1 MMVFTS
7 KLRASSR
14 YQQRGGALLVSM
26 IMVLLVLMLGVVGMR
41 TVTLESRIG
50 ANMLESQ
57 RLYEVADGTLR
68 EGERTLLTYGV
79 SVKQCDSGTSKPVS
93 DAGVPCY
100 VSDARSDSLGL
111 NTSFTANKAAATG
124 FSSPGGF
131 WYPRYIATE
140 CPKGSSATS
149 ALEAATVGCTEYHEV
164 NAQATLKTTAQ
175 ACGPDAFC
183 LRSTINLFIK

>member
-1 MMVFTS
+1 MMVFTT
-7 KLRASSR
+7 KLRAISL
-14 YQQRGGALLVSM
+14 YKQRGGALLVSM

-79 SVKQCDSGTSKPVS
+79 SVKQCDVGASKPVS
-93 DAGVPCY
+93 DTGVPCY
-100 VSDARSDSLGL
+100 VSEARSDSLGL
-111 NTSFTANKAAATG
+111 NTSFTGIKAAASV
-124 FSSPGGF
+124 FSNPGGF

-149 ALEAATVGCTEYHEV
+149 ALEEATVGCTEYHEV
-164 NAQATLKTTAQ
+164 NAQATPKTAAQ